1 MPGLTP
7 PDPMEAGGGADAA
20 RIYNDLTTDWAGFS
34 DPYQRLILMVRELFW
49 QADLHTNPVSLYGGA
64 CLFCGGHVELADGGM
79 FYSQWR
85 AALDAGVFPGGERIS
100 SHTSTHT
107 QYEIAMPP
115 GWGTHLFGVRNGGTW
130 FQNETYAITTTWG
143 DYFGHVGTT
152 VEYGGSKLLAFIGA
166 GTVQNIGAKGK
177 SPLDDAHP
185 LRLPGAWCDANADGL
200 IGQFG
205 W

>member
-1 MPGLTP
+1 MPALTP
-7 PDPMEAGGGADAA
+7 PDPMEAGGGVDAA
-20 RIYNDLTTDWAGFS
+20 RIYADLQNDWAGFS
-34 DPYQRLILMVRELFW
+34 GEEQRLILMVRELFW
-49 QADLHTNPVSLYGGA
+49 QADLHTNAVTLYGGSSV
-64 CLFCGGHVELADGGM
+64 FCGGHVEVDDGGVL
-79 FYSQWR
+79 YSQWR
-85 AALDAGVFPGGERIS
+85 AALDAQFFMGGERIS
-100 SHTSTHT
+100 SHTSTHA
-107 QYEIAMPP
+107 QYEIAMPT

-152 VEYGGSKLLAFIGA
+152 VEYGGSKLLAALGV

-185 LRLPGAWCDANADGL
+185 LRLPAAWCNANLDAL

>member
-1 MPGLTP
+1 MPLLTP
-7 PDPMEAGGGADAA
+7 PDVMEGGGSADAQ
-20 RIYNDLTTDWAGFS
+20 RIYGDLVNDWPGFS
-34 DPYQRLILMVRELFW
+34 ADYQRLILMVRELFW
-49 QADLHTNPVSLYGGA
+49 QADFNTNVNGLYGGA
-64 CLFCGGHVELADGGM
+64 CVFCGGHVELGDGGV
-79 FYSQWR
+79 FYSLWR
-85 AALDAGVFPGGERIS
+85 AALDAGTFPGGQRIS
-100 SHTSTHT
+100 SHSSTHT

-152 VEYGGSKLLAFIGA
+152 FEYGGSKVLAALNLGS
-166 GTVQNIGAKGK
+166 VQNIGAKGK

-185 LRLPGAWCDANADGL
+185 LRLPAVANMDQL
-200 IGQFG
+200 IGQLG